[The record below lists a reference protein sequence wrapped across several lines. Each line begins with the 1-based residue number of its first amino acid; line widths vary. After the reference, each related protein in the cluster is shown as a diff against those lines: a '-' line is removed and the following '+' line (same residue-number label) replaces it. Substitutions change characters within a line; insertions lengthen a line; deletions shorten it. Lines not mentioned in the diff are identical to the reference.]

1 MARKDYVCPIMK
13 KTCIGCSVY
22 RGRHM
27 GLWTE
32 EKSGEITA
40 HTSTANSTGKGSG
53 NNGSE
58 WIASFD
64 AFVKKVSGPDITF
77 DRD

>member
-1 MARKDYVCPIMK
+1 MARKDHMCPIMK

-27 GLWTE
+27 GLWTNGE
-32 EKSGEITA
+32 SASG
-40 HTSTANSTGKGSG
+40 TSRASGVPSAVNGSG
-53 NNGSE
+53 DEGSR

-77 DRD
+77 DRE